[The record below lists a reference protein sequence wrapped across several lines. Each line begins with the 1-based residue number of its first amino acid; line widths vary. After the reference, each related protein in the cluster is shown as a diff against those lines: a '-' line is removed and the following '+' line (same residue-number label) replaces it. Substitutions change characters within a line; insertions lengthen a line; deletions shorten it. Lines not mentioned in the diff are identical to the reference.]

1 MSVTKPIQ
9 KTLLTTLPLAVALTA
24 HLGASP
30 ASSASLSAPWASKP
44 HPLGTLEVQ
53 LGAPK
58 PLKSV
63 ARSAG
68 LTDSQNDG
76 FQLRAVGTSTLEVG
90 GTRYLYTSFRVRNAD
105 QNGKA
110 YASSNT
116 DLVFVAV
123 GSWGAGAGDTIAG
136 TAVSSITRA
145 DGSDYA
151 DNPRLRKTLARAIQ
165 PTHAMVLDGG
175 RLAPIAGA
183 SDFVAFTEAEIDP
196 ANFSPPTSLKD
207 LEANTVFP
215 YGFAVRC
222 VSNCTKGP
230 RTLAANP
237 APDQFD
243 GAVTIAVKLPAQANP
258 KDNPVAFSLKLE
270 VLGNNPARVT
280 ISPDEGLDLGPA
292 LARAQAMGAPSI
304 LAIGSGRHT
313 VNVEQ
318 YRALSRT
325 QGFQAPTLQGVANI
339 RTANPDPNPAPG
351 DPASF
356 ARIAQMLPDPQSL
369 PTFTLP
375 SNTP

>member
-1 MSVTKPIQ
+1 MSVRKTFQ
-9 KTLLTTLPLAVALTA
+9 KIWLTVLPFSVAGLAY
-24 HLGASP
+24 LGAAP
-30 ASSASLSAPWASKP
+30 VSSASLGAPWASRPK
-44 HPLGTLEVQ
+44 PLGRLEVR

-58 PLKSV
+58 PLKSL

-76 FQLRAVGTSTLEVG
+76 FQLRAVGTGTLEVG
-90 GTRYLYTSFRVRNAD
+90 GTRYLYSSFRVRNAD

-110 YASSNT
+110 YPSSNT

-123 GSWGAGAGDTIAG
+123 GSWGAGADTIAG

-145 DGSDYA
+145 DGSDYT

-175 RLAPIAGA
+175 QLAPIPGA

-207 LEANTVFP
+207 LEASTVFP

-230 RTLAANP
+230 RTLGANP

-280 ISPDEGLDLGPA
+280 ISPEEGLDLGPA
-292 LARAQAMGAPSI
+292 LARAQAMGAQSI
-304 LAIGSGRHT
+304 LAIGSGQHT

-318 YRALSRT
+318 YRALLRT
-325 QGFQAPTLQGVANI
+325 PGFRAPVLQGVTNI

-356 ARIAQMLPDPQSL
+356 ARVAQMLPDPQSL

-375 SNTP
+375 INTP

>member
-1 MSVTKPIQ
+1 MSVRKTFQ
-9 KTLLTTLPLAVALTA
+9 KMLLTVLPFSVAGMAYLSA
-24 HLGASP
+24 AP
-30 ASSASLSAPWASKP
+30 ASSASWLPGSHS
-44 HPLGTLEVQ
+44 LGRLEAH

-58 PLKSV
+58 PLKSL

-76 FQLRAVGTSTLEVG
+76 FQLRAVGTGTLEVG

-110 YASSNT
+110 YTSSNT

-123 GSWGAGAGDTIAG
+123 GSWGTGAGDTIAG

-151 DNPRLRKTLARAIQ
+151 DNPTLRKTLARAIQ

-175 RLAPIAGA
+175 RLVPIPGA

-196 ANFSPPTSLKD
+196 ANFSPPTNLKD
-207 LEANTVFP
+207 LEASTVFP

-230 RTLAANP
+230 RTLATNP

-243 GAVTIAVKLPAQANP
+243 GAVTIAVKLPAQTNP

-280 ISPDEGLDLGPA
+280 ISPEEGLDLGPA
-292 LARAQAMGAPSI
+292 LARAQATGAPSI
-304 LAIGSGRHT
+304 LAIGSGQRT

-318 YRALSRT
+318 YRALART
-325 QGFQAPTLQGVANI
+325 PSFRAPELRGVANI
-339 RTANPDPNPAPG
+339 RTANPDPNPAPS
-351 DPASF
+351 DPPSF
-356 ARIAQMLPDPQSL
+356 ARAAYLLPQPQSL
-369 PTFTLP
+369 PTFVLP
-375 SNTP
+375 STAP